1 MKTATTLDNQI
12 KQVMSNIN
20 SDNCFN
26 LTSVHWKELTKA
38 VREEGGSKALF
49 WIFLTAW
56 VMTNLELLRTNNST
70 IKEVLLASKVNKTSV
85 PDLVELSSS
94 FL

>member
-38 VREEGGSKALF
+38 VREEGGNTNSKPEKIKGIILDLF
-49 WIFLTAW
+49 D
-56 VMTNLELLRTNNST
+56 
-70 IKEVLLASKVNKTSV
+70 SV
-85 PDLVELSSS
+85 GHDEFGIVENE
-94 FL
+94 